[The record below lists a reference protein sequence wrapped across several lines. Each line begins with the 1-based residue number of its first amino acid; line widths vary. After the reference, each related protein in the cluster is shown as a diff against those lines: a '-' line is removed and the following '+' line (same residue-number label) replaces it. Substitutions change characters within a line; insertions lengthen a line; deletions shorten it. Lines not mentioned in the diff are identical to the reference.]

1 MAGSMTDAFEID
13 LLKAITAQATT
24 ILTTTPLASLHVGL
38 FTVTPTDSTAGTEAT
53 GGGYARVDSKGKWA
67 TPAAGA
73 VSNNAA
79 IAFAPFSGSV
89 SAGAPF
95 TAFGLFTAATG
106 GTLLAYGTLSDQT
119 KTGGANDTLSFASGA
134 LTITAD

>member
-1 MAGSMTDAFEID
+1 MAGSLTDAFEID
-13 LLKAITAQATT
+13 ILKAITAQATT
-24 ILTTTPLASLHVGL
+24 ILTTTPLGALYVGL
-38 FTVTPTDSTAGTEAT
+38 FTTTPTDATAGTEAA

-79 IAFAPFSGSV
+79 IAFATFSGAV

-95 TAFGLFTAATG
+95 TAFGLFTAATA

-119 KTGGANDTLSFASGA
+119 KTGGTNDTLSFGAGA